1 MQVSFGTFFLSVFS
15 WVVVMLLPILIN
27 IFQKIKPE
35 FSVIL
40 YSLVYPFLIAFLSR
54 RGEFW
59 VSYKIIGIATVV
71 ATLLG
76 LILYYVTKDKLK
88 DESSNVS
95 KIVSLSVFTVILGFM
110 LFRSSSIEDMYNSK
124 ALSL

>member
-40 YSLVYPFLIAFLSR
+40 YSIVYPFLIAFLSR

>member
-40 YSLVYPFLIAFLSR
+40 YSIVYPFLIAFLSR

-88 DESSNVS
+88 DESSNLS

>member
-1 MQVSFGTFFLSVFS
+1 MSVFS

>member
-27 IFQKIKPE
+27 IFQKIQPE
-35 FSVIL
+35 FSVLL

-71 ATLLG
+71 STLLG

-88 DESSNVS
+88 DESNNVS